1 MWVRKNR
8 GGKTSL
14 ENPIRLQG
22 NSNYSE
28 FKEIVNTIPI
38 HA

>member
-1 MWVRKNR
+1 MGIEEWVK
-8 GGKTSL
+8 K
-14 ENPIRLQG
+14 QG